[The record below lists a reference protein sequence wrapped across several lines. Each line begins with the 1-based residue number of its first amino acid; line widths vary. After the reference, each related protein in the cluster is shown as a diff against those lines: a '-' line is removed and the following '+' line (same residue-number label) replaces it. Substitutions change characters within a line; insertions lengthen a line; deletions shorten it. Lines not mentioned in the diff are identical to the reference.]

1 MESIYDYINRSIEEN
16 GTLKANFNLNKY
28 TGYQINE
35 IKFAL
40 GTLDGIMFFHSKIE
54 TDEEQLE
61 FLKNEVKMLQD
72 DSIDVTA
79 NNINK
84 YYKNNDKIYLSS
96 MDGLLNWILEN
107 SNNIDNGLLF
117 KFGIYLVL
125 TSVNI
130 EAVKIGISMIRLF
143 DFSDNE
149 NVIKLLEKLALCN
162 EFTLYVDM
170 ALSNIPN
177 VNDIRFMLVKKV
189 YGWGKIYLVNS
200 LENDDESINEW
211 LITSGCDNE
220 IGLGYLAYEVAKKIN
235 LLKVLKRT
243 KLSDEEFKGI
253 CNIMKGLIEEEPF
266 EGISFYKN
274 YFEIFQAFL
283 EHFEKHIDNV
293 DYYNIPIM
301 ISKFIFSKS
310 RKSQQD
316 IAISKKIVELLD
328 SDVVYNTL
336 KKEIREERNL
346 RQVIEILKSNSKIK
360 LDDEIF
366 ERFKENPA
374 EKYYCLEYLLRKDE
388 YLDRSLEILN
398 DSMKLQEHYAEP
410 KAIMGLF
417 DEYSNNLSF
426 IIQILKEYPCKGKE
440 FIVAGLKS
448 KTMQPRNASLNT
460 IREWINR
467 TSIKIEELPDE
478 IYTALFELKEK
489 EMIKKHKEIVNEL
502 LGIDEDLSNYK
513 EPEIYWDDA
522 GKGLNIDIYSD
533 EVDELFEAQIKIRG
547 MDYYSKNMVY
557 SLSKSLKKYIA
568 FVQGSEFGKEYEV
581 NIIMNEENKIQK
593 MECNCP
599 YPNNCKHEY
608 AVILY
613 IRDKYKNI

>member
-1 MESIYDYINRSIEEN
+1 MESIYDYINRSIKEN
-16 GTLKANFNLNKY
+16 GTLEANFNLDKY

-54 TDEEQLE
+54 TDKEQLE
-61 FLKNEVKMLQD
+61 FFKNEVKTLRE
-72 DSIDVTA
+72 DSIEVTA
-79 NNINK
+79 NNINE
-84 YYKNNDKIYLSS
+84 YYKNNDKIYLSTV
-96 MDGLLNWILEN
+96 DGLSDWIIEN

-125 TSVNI
+125 SSVNI

-149 NVIKLLEKLALCN
+149 KVIELLEKLALCD
-162 EFTLYVDM
+162 EFTLYVNM
-170 ALSNIPN
+170 ALKGIPN
-177 VNDIRFMLVKKV
+177 VNNIRFMLVKKV
-189 YGWGKIYLVNS
+189 WGWGKIYLVNS

-211 LITSGCDNE
+211 LITNGCDNE

-243 KLSDEEFKGI
+243 KLSNEEFKGI
-253 CNIMKGLIEEEPF
+253 CNIMEGLIEEEPF
-266 EGISFYKN
+266 KGISYYEN
-274 YFEIFQAFL
+274 YIEIFQAFL
-283 EHFEKHIDNV
+283 DHFEKHIDNV

-301 ISKFIFSKS
+301 ISKYIFSKS

-328 SDVVYNTL
+328 SDDAYNTL
-336 KKEIREERNL
+336 KKEIREGRKIRN
-346 RQVIEILKSNSKIK
+346 VIDILKYNSKIK

-366 ERFKENPA
+366 EKFKENPV
-374 EKYYCLEYLLRKDE
+374 EKYYCLEYLLRNDE
-388 YLDRSLEILN
+388 YFDRSLRVLSDAIRF
-398 DSMKLQEHYAEP
+398 QEYYAEP

-417 DEYSNNLSF
+417 DEYSNSLSF
-426 IIQILKEYPCKGKE
+426 IIQILKEYPCKGNE
-440 FIVAGLKS
+440 FVVAGLKS
-448 KTMQPRNASLNT
+448 KTMQPRDAALNT
-460 IREWINR
+460 IREWVNR
-467 TSIKIEELPDE
+467 TSIKIEDFPGE
-478 IYTALFELKEK
+478 IYMALLELKEK
-489 EMIKKHKEIVNEL
+489 EIIKKHKEIINEL
-502 LGIDEDLSNYK
+502 LGINEDLLNYK

-522 GKGLNIDIYSD
+522 GKGINIDIYSD
-533 EVDELFEAQIKIRG
+533 EIDDLFETQIKTRG

-557 SLSKSLKKYIA
+557 SLSKSLKKYVA

-593 MECNCP
+593 MECSCP